1 MFVQTYYSTI
11 LLKVPF
17 LFLPTPPPTFL
28 FVVDISLQVFIVI
41 VHNVN
46 FRVAILV
53 KCHSSARE
61 NVRRAA
67 AVVTALGRASR
78 VAAAYF
84 GLCTV

>member
-1 MFVQTYYSTI
+1 MFVQTYYSTL
-11 LLKVPF
+11 LLKLPF
-17 LFLPTPPPTFL
+17 FISSPTFL